1 MSAVFFALALIFAAG
16 PTPLSVALQAELAV
30 APDPAA
36 GYRPVLRFG
45 AILADPALEE
55 AARSGLPLRLKSRV
69 ELWRD
74 GFFDHLEAS
83 DANTWVLLYD
93 PLEGQYSVRSQANA
107 AESRHFT
114 TFEAARAAIEGAH
127 PGSIRPSRGGRYYYT
142 AVLELETLSL
152 SDLEELER
160 WLKGQLQP
168 AVSGQRSVPGA
179 VGSGVK
185 RLFIR
190 VLGLPA
196 RRYEARSE
204 WFEFRRVTG

>member
-1 MSAVFFALALIFAAG
+1 MLFGEPAPASAV
-16 PTPLSVALQAELAV
+16 LQAALTV
-30 APDPAA
+30 APDSAA
-36 GYRPVLRFG
+36 GYRPVLRFR
-45 AILADPALEE
+45 AILADPAFEE
-55 AARSGLPLRLKSRV
+55 ATRSGLPIRLKSRV

-93 PLEGQYSVRSQANA
+93 PLEGQYSVRSQASA
-107 AESRHFT
+107 AETRHFG

-127 PGSIRPSRGGRYYYT
+127 TGAIRPSRDGRYYYT
-142 AVLELETLSL
+142 AVVELETLSL

-160 WLKGQLQP
+160 WLKGELQP
-168 AVSGQRSVPGA
+168 AVSGQRSVARA

-190 VLGLPA
+190 VLGLPT

-204 WFEFRRVTG
+204 LFEFRRVTE

>member
-1 MSAVFFALALIFAAG
+1 MVLLVWALLFAGA
-16 PTPLSVALQAELAV
+16 PLPGGAALQAALAV
-30 APDPAA
+30 APDPAT
-36 GYRPVLRFG
+36 GHRPVLRIG

-74 GFFDHLEAS
+74 GFFDSLEGS
-83 DANTWVLLYD
+83 DATTWVLLYE
-93 PLEGQYSVRSQANA
+93 PLEERFVVRSRSSPSEA
-107 AESRHFT
+107 RYFT
-114 TFEAARAAIEGAH
+114 SFDAARAAIEGAH
-127 PGSIRPSRGGRYYYT
+127 PLPLRPPRDGRYYYT

-160 WLKGQLQP
+160 WLKGELQP
-168 AVSGQRSVPGA
+168 AVSGEGSVPGA
-179 VGSGVK
+179 VGRGVK

-196 RRYEARSE
+196 RRYEARSD
-204 WFEFRRVTG
+204 WFVVERVTE